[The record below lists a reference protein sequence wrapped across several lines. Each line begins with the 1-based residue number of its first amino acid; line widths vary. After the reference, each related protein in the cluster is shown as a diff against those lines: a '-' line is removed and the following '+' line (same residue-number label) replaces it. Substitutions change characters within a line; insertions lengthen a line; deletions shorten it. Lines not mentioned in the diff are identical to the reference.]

1 MKLPIIISVIFF
13 IILGVIANV
22 TVLKLTNMQFIGLML
37 ISLVV
42 LGVMGNFV
50 GKANRKR
57 KGIPGEPDAFIF
69 PDKTAKKLKKMDLG
83 IQYETSVIST
93 ALLLLGIVLFLIY
106 FVFFQESSWI
116 MKALVIFNSVCGA
129 AMMFGM
135 LVTYY
140 QQLVSYRESTKFLTQ
155 FATSQS
161 QPKQRPQQRPQQYQQ
176 PRQQPQQYYEEE
188 PETLYDEEPLYEDEY
203 YANDGYTQNHKNERR
218 THN

>member
-22 TVLKLTNMQFIGLML
+22 MVFKLTNMQFIGLML

-42 LGVMGNFV
+42 LGVIGNFV

-93 ALLLLGIVLFLIY
+93 ALLLLGILIFLIY
-106 FVFFQESSWI
+106 FVFFQDSSWV
-116 MKALVIFNSVCGA
+116 MKGLVIFNSVCG
-129 AMMFGM
+129 MGLMFGM

-155 FATSQS
+155 FAAS
-161 QPKQRPQQRPQQYQQ
+161 QPKQKPQ

-203 YANDGYTQNHKNERR
+203 YANDGYTQNHRNERR
-218 THN
+218 TQN

>member
-13 IILGVIANV
+13 IILGIVANV

-93 ALLLLGIVLFLIY
+93 ALLLLGIVIFLIY
-106 FVFFQESSWI
+106 FVFFTESSWI
-116 MKALVIFNSVCGA
+116 MKGLIIFNSVCG
-129 AMMFGM
+129 MGLMFGM

-140 QQLVSYRESTKFLTQ
+140 QQLISYRESTKFLHQ
-155 FATSQS
+155 FAANQKPVR
-161 QPKQRPQQRPQQYQQ
+161 QQQRPQPQ
-176 PRQQPQQYYEEE
+176 QQYYEEE

-203 YANDGYTQNHKNERR
+203 YANDGYTQNHRNERR